1 MLGLPSLPSLPF
13 LGLRR
18 GESPAAA
25 SSAAR
30 RGLSGGAGREGVPLR
45 RGPTVCGGRGAGADV
60 LGPEELELAE
70 EVICC
75 CACAIADLMLGS
87 GIRSM
92 VPLRALVGP
101 VGRDGEPR
109 PPRSVALGS

>member
-13 LGLRR
+13 PGLRR

-30 RGLSGGAGREGVPLR
+30 RGLRGGPGRDGVPLR
-45 RGPTVCGGRGAGADV
+45 RGPTICRGRGAGADV
-60 LGPEELELAE
+60 LGPDELELAE

-75 CACAIADLMLGS
+75 CACTIAGLMLGS
-87 GIRSM
+87 GIRSI
-92 VPLRALVGP
+92 VLLRGKFGP
-101 VGRDGEPR
+101 FGRDGEPK